1 MASTNE
7 ILGSIYVTLLS
18 VDKKLKGFQKSNK
31 EGGTKQNSFFGFS
44 QAPTGAGGGS
54 GFSDMANGMKTLSG
68 VKFSDFVMIS
78 MAPLGLIAKKVK
90 GFYTILGDIDKK
102 TTNNAKKNIE
112 SFTSIIAFVEKQN
125 PAKLWMKF
133 KLFPSKEINKFLTS
147 LIDINKN
154 LIELSKEGEL
164 TDKQIKSIR
173 KSLGVYTEIKNT
185 IEGFG
190 MGDIIKLY
198 ISKKVIAS
206 SSLVVLNLT
215 RLGRSI
221 TNIYNPAFSRKLR
234 MSNKSIRQF
243 TRDLNKMMGILA
255 IGGALSTVLLPVA
268 LIGLG
273 SYYVTVKAT
282 GLLASAVTKAHTKT
296 RTAKKAM
303 SDILLFMGG
312 MTLLTVALISTG
324 MIVTKYGGGP
334 ALLLGISAL
343 SGALV
348 AIWSLSALVKYVG
361 NASSTKSNM
370 AAVKNIAGFLF
381 ATTFLMFSIAGV
393 GIMLSQVGGWKAVG
407 LGVVMLSVSML
418 GILALS
424 YLTNFVGKK
433 AGSKKTKS
441 SMMQILGFV
450 GAAFV
455 LSIGIIM
462 VGAMLNAMGGWKT
475 LGLGITMM
483 AASLVMVWGLT
494 WLVKFVGG
502 ASKKAL
508 PSFKQILLFVG
519 ASVLLAVSMIALGL
533 IASVAGGWSTV
544 GMGLAL
550 IGTSLVAVGGIA
562 VMARVVGNLSKKAFL
577 PMLGIIALGG
587 LMILLSH
594 GMVDLGKTV
603 QEAGGWKT
611 IGDALGVVAATIGE
625 MTAITLA
632 IGGLM
637 MIPILPIVMASGI
650 ATLTGLSLAFLA
662 ITSAAKNMVELGRD
676 VKVEEIKTSA
686 LTTNAFIKAM
696 NGMIKDV
703 GDIPLK
709 SILKATAALVPIRG
723 LLWNMSVFAKLLRDF
738 AGEPGYL
745 KVPIGKDKDGNTIFD
760 NKGVNIQE
768 TSEAIANGFKTFIE
782 IVIPAVADAEKKTIS
797 AKTVWRINQI
807 MAPVAKFAKILQ
819 SFTSDMTDPTHP
831 KIRIAKYDENG
842 KLVEGQVVDIVNIG
856 LSLGSGFGSFVET
869 IFRHLEKVN
878 ANMVSRGTIKK
889 INKLMAPVSSFVDIL
904 SMFESANDNKIKR
917 VVVDEEGK
925 ITETREIDIISVGNA
940 ISSSFS
946 SFVSVISKSLE
957 SVEKL
962 SSDGAK
968 KKMEELNG
976 LTSGISDFAKE
987 LENSFSSDDELT
999 KFKKNVD
1006 EINDSLSKIG
1016 TLYKS
1021 SLDEKMTENLPTLKK
1036 NHHDF
1041 LYALEK
1047 DTKSIKKPLKEYI
1060 DMMKQLNDQ
1069 YSKLVPKV
1077 KDLKNNAVTFVLDQ
1091 GTKFET
1097 RMDDSAVKK
1106 FAEAYTETICPS
1118 LQRVISDA
1126 IDAVSANI
1134 DYKDHD
1140 GKSRTATLEFI
1151 QK

>member
-18 VDKKLKGFQKSNK
+18 VDKKLKDSQKSNK
-31 EGGTKQNSFFGFS
+31 GGGTKQNSFFGFS

-78 MAPLGLIAKKVK
+78 VAPLGLIAKKVK
-90 GFYTILGDIDKK
+90 GFYTILGAIDKK
-102 TTNNAKKNIE
+102 TTDNAKKNIE

-133 KLFPSKEINKFLTS
+133 KLFPSKEINKFLIS

-154 LIELSKEGEL
+154 LIKFSKEGGL
-164 TDKQIKSIR
+164 TDKQIKSI
-173 KSLGVYTEIKNT
+173 KNSLGVYTEIKDT
-185 IEGFG
+185 IEKFG
-190 MGDIIKLY
+190 MGDIIKLS
-198 ISKKVIAS
+198 ISKMAIS
-206 SSLVVLNLT
+206 SSALVVLNLA
-215 RLGRSI
+215 RLGKSI
-221 TNIYNPAFSRKLR
+221 TTIYNPMFSRKLR
-234 MSNKSIRQF
+234 IANKSIRQF

-282 GLLASAVTKAHTKT
+282 GVLANAVIKTHTKT
-296 RTAKKAM
+296 KIAKKAM

-312 MTLLTVALISTG
+312 MTLLTVALIGTG
-324 MIVTKYGGGP
+324 MLVTKYGGGP
-334 ALLLGISAL
+334 ALLFGITAL
-343 SGALV
+343 AGTLV
-348 AIWSLSALVKYVG
+348 AIWKLSSLVKFVG
-361 NASSTKSNM
+361 NAASAKSNM
-370 AAVKNIAGFLF
+370 AALRNVAGFLF
-381 ATTFLMFSIAGV
+381 ATTFLMFAVAGV
-393 GIMLSQVGGWKAVG
+393 GMMLSQIGGWKAVG
-407 LGVVMLSVSML
+407 LGVVMLGASML

-424 YLTNFVGKK
+424 YLTNFVGKQT
-433 AGSKKTKS
+433 GSKKTKS
-441 SMMQILGFV
+441 SMMQIFGFV
-450 GAAFV
+450 GAAFM
-455 LSIGIIM
+455 LSIGIILT
-462 VGAMLNAMGGWKT
+462 GAMLNAMGGWKT
-475 LGLGITMM
+475 LGLGVTMM

-508 PSFKQILLFVG
+508 PSFKQILFFVG
-519 ASVLLAVSMIALGL
+519 ASILLAVSIIALGL
-533 IASVAGGWSTV
+533 IARVAGGWPTV

-550 IGTSLVAVGGIA
+550 IGTSLVAIGGIA
-562 VMARVVGNLSKKAFL
+562 VMAKFVGDMSKKAFL

-587 LMILLSH
+587 LMVLLSH
-594 GMVDLGKTV
+594 GMVNLGKAV

-611 IGDALGVVAATIGE
+611 IGNALGVVAATIGE
-625 MTAITLA
+625 MTVITLA

-637 MIPILPIVMASGI
+637 MIPFLPIVMAAGI
-650 ATLTGLSLAFLA
+650 ATLTGLGVAFLA
-662 ITSAAKNMVELGRD
+662 ITSAAKNMVALGKD
-676 VKVEEIKTSA
+676 VKVEEIGTSA

-696 NGMIKDV
+696 KGMI
-703 GDIPLK
+703 GGIGSIPLR

-723 LLWNMSVFAKLLRDF
+723 LLWNMSIFAKLLRDF

-760 NKGVNIQE
+760 NRGVNIVE
-768 TSEAIANGFKTFIE
+768 TSEAIANGFKTFID
-782 IVIPAVADAEKKTIS
+782 IVIPAVAEAEKKTIS
-797 AKTVWRINQI
+797 AKTVRRINQI
-807 MAPVAKFAKILQ
+807 MEPVAKFAKILQ
-819 SFTSDMTDPTHP
+819 SFTSDMSDPSHP
-831 KIRIAKYDENG
+831 KIRIAQYDENG

-869 IFRHLEKVN
+869 IFGHLEKVN
-878 ANMVSRGTIKK
+878 ANMVSKKTVKK
-889 INKLMAPVSSFVDIL
+889 INNLMAPVSSFVDIL
-904 SMFESANDNKIKR
+904 SMFESAKDNKIKR

-925 ITETREIDIISVGNA
+925 ITETREVDIISVGNA
-940 ISSSFS
+940 ISSSFGA
-946 SFVSVISKSLE
+946 FVSVISTSLE

-968 KKMEELNG
+968 KKMKELNG

-987 LENSFSSDDELT
+987 LENSFASDDELA

-1021 SLDEKMTENLPTLKK
+1021 SLDEKMTENLPKLKK

-1041 LYALEK
+1041 LNALEK

-1060 DMMKQLNDQ
+1060 EMMKQLNDQ

-1091 GTKFET
+1091 GTKYET

-1106 FAEAYTETICPS
+1106 FAEAYSETIGPS
-1118 LQRVISDA
+1118 LQKVIADA

-1134 DYKDHD
+1134 DYKDNN
-1140 GKSRTATLEFI
+1140 GKSKIATLEFKA
-1151 QK
+1151 Q

>member
-18 VDKKLKGFQKSNK
+18 VDKKLKDSQKSNK
-31 EGGTKQNSFFGFS
+31 GGGTKQNSFFGFS

-102 TTNNAKKNIE
+102 TTDNAKKNIE

-125 PAKLWMKF
+125 PTKLWMKF
-133 KLFPSKEINKFLTS
+133 KPFPSKKINKFLTS

-154 LIELSKEGEL
+154 LIEFSKEGNL
-164 TDKQIKSIR
+164 TDEQIESIK
-173 KSLGVYTEIKNT
+173 KSLGLYTDIKDT
-185 IEGFG
+185 VEKFG
-190 MGDIIKLY
+190 IGDIAKIY
-198 ISKKVIAS
+198 ISNKAISS

-215 RLGRSI
+215 RLGKSI
-221 TNIYNPAFSRKLR
+221 TNIYDPVFSRKLR
-234 MSNKSIRQF
+234 MANKSIRQF
-243 TRDLNKMMGILA
+243 ARDLNKMMGILA
-255 IGGALSTVLLPVA
+255 IGGALSTVMLPVA

-273 SYYVTVKAT
+273 SHYVTIKAT
-282 GLLASAVTKAHTKT
+282 GLLATSVIKAHIKTKI
-296 RTAKKAM
+296 AKNAI

-312 MTLLTVALISTG
+312 MTLLTVAIIGTG
-324 MIVTKYGGGP
+324 MLVTKYGGGP
-334 ALLLGISAL
+334 ALLFGITAL
-343 SGALV
+343 AGTLV
-348 AIWSLSALVKYVG
+348 AIWKLSTIVNFVG
-361 NASSTKSNM
+361 NSASTKSNM
-370 AAVKNIAGFLF
+370 AALRNIAGFLF
-381 ATTFLMFSIAGV
+381 ATTFLMFAVAGV
-393 GIMLSQVGGWKAVG
+393 GMMLSQVGGWKAVG
-407 LGVVMLSVSML
+407 LGVVMLGVSML
-418 GILALS
+418 GILGLS
-424 YLTNFVGKK
+424 YLTNFVGNQT
-433 AGSKKTKS
+433 GSKKTKS
-441 SMMQILGFV
+441 SMIQIFGFI
-450 GAAFV
+450 GAAFM
-455 LSIGIIM
+455 LSMSIILT
-462 VGAMLNAMGGWKT
+462 GAMLNAMGGWKT
-475 LGLGITMM
+475 LGLGVVMM
-483 AASLVMVWGLT
+483 SASLVMVWGLT
-494 WLVKFVGG
+494 WLVRFVGG
-502 ASKKAL
+502 GAKKAL
-508 PSFKQILLFVG
+508 PSFKQIIFFIG
-519 ASVLLAVSMIALGL
+519 ASILLAGSMIALGL
-533 IASVAGGWSTV
+533 IARVAGGWPTV

-550 IGTSLVAVGGIA
+550 IGTSLVAIGGIA
-562 VMARVVGNLSKKAFL
+562 VMTKFVGNLSKKAFL

-587 LMILLSH
+587 LMVLLSH
-594 GMVDLGKTV
+594 SMLNLGKSV

-625 MTAITLA
+625 MTVITLA

-637 MIPILPIVMASGI
+637 MIPVLPIVMAAGI
-650 ATLTGLSLAFLA
+650 ATLTGLGVAFLA
-662 ITSAAKNMVELGRD
+662 ITSAAKNMAELGRD
-676 VKVEEIKTSA
+676 VKVEEIGTSSQ
-686 LTTNAFIKAM
+686 TTNAFIKAM
-696 NGMIKDV
+696 NNMI
-703 GDIPLK
+703 GGIGSIPLK
-709 SILKATAALVPIRG
+709 SIFKATASLVPISV
-723 LLWNMSVFAKLLRDF
+723 LLRDMSIFAKLLRDF

-745 KVPIGKDKDGNTIFD
+745 KVPVGKDKDGNTIFD

-782 IVIPAVADAEKKTIS
+782 IVIPAVAEAEKKTIS

-807 MAPVAKFAKILQ
+807 MEPVSKFAKILQ

-842 KLVEGQVVDIVNIG
+842 KLVEGQVVDIVNVG
-856 LSLGSGFGSFVET
+856 LSIGSGFGSFVET
-869 IFRHLEKVN
+869 IFGHLEKVN
-878 ANMVSRGTIKK
+878 AAMVSRGTIKK
-889 INKLMAPVSSFVDIL
+889 INNLMAPVSSFVDIL

-917 VVVDEEGK
+917 IVVDEEGK
-925 ITETREIDIISVGNA
+925 ITETREVDIISIGNA

-946 SFVSVISKSLE
+946 TFVSLISTSLE

-968 KKMEELNG
+968 KKMTELNG

-987 LENSFSSDDELT
+987 LENSFASDDELT
-999 KFKKNVD
+999 KFKKNVN

-1021 SLDEKMTENLPTLKK
+1021 SLDEKMAENLPKLKK

-1041 LYALEK
+1041 LNALEK

-1091 GTKFET
+1091 GTKYET
-1097 RMDDSAVKK
+1097 KMDDSAAQK
-1106 FAEAYTETICPS
+1106 FATAYSENIGPIIDEVIKNALDGMHADFKYTNDKKKEATIQFDINS
-1118 LQRVISDA
+1118 
-1126 IDAVSANI
+1126 
-1134 DYKDHD
+1134 
-1140 GKSRTATLEFI
+1140 
-1151 QK
+1151 